1 MSILHIIL
9 FCIAVCYIPFRGFS
23 WFVSYFE
30 LEGTD
35 KTEETEQ
42 DTSLS
47 GEDTSPAE
55 KSALTDDNTPLTNAG
70 LTESD
75 PSADETESAAIGDNA
90 DYTSVAEGTVSYTA
104 PEQTGVSETEAAEE
118 PPDEPLQNTQ

>member
-1 MSILHIIL
+1 MEASL
-9 FCIAVCYIPFRGFS
+9 
-23 WFVSYFE
+23 VSYFE

-47 GEDTSPAE
+47 REDASPAE
-55 KSALTDDNTPLTNAG
+55 ESALTDDSTPLTDAG
-70 LTESD
+70 LTEID
-75 PSADETESAAIGDNA
+75 PPADETESAAIEENA
-90 DYTSVAEGTVSYTA
+90 GYASVAEETASYTA

-118 PPDEPLQNTQ
+118 PPDGPIQDTQ